1 MNVLVVDDE
10 LLARKRAMELLEKLH
25 HITEVDETGT
35 GKEAV
40 HLLLTKSYDLVLL
53 DIQLTDMTG
62 FDVLL
67 QIPSLKRPSIIFI
80 TAYDEFAIEAFE
92 VRAIDYLQKP
102 YKDKRFYDALSRVEK
117 RNQENIESLI
127 QYMQSNLTLV
137 APQDRPI
144 DNVVIKKG
152 NNYYFVPTD
161 EIKYIISS
169 AYYAEIFTED
179 NNKHIYRISL
189 NEFIVKLNN
198 NFMRINRSAIIHN
211 RFIKEII
218 SEGMG
223 GYSIVMK
230 DGKSFSLSKKY
241 KDIVLAQ
248 LNIRNKSNE

>member
-1 MNVLVVDDE
+1 MRSLGAIKVVE
-10 LLARKRAMELLEKLH
+10 QVK
-25 HITEVDETGT
+25 
-35 GKEAV
+35 
-40 HLLLTKSYDLVLL
+40 
-53 DIQLTDMTG
+53 
-62 FDVLL
+62 
-67 QIPSLKRPSIIFI
+67 
-80 TAYDEFAIEAFE
+80 AF
-92 VRAIDYLQKP
+92 
-102 YKDKRFYDALSRVEK
+102 S
-117 RNQENIESLI
+117 QENMITFISI
-127 QYMQSNLTLV
+127 QKVKNGLLMNKVIIVCILV
-137 APQDRPI
+137 FSTSVFTFLNAQDRS
-144 DNVVIKKG
+144 IKKPMI